1 MSLKQELFDRISK
14 HLLNQNERSEALVRG
29 ACRYRGDNGLKCA
42 VGAIIPDKK
51 YSEKIEG
58 SSVYS
63 SDVAQCLPIRYQGGN
78 SLKFLLKLQK
88 LHDQTAV
95 HLWKDGLKEI
105 AKDEGLVVN
114 F

>member
-14 HLLNQNERSEALVRG
+14 HLLKQNERSTG
-29 ACRYRGDNGLKCA
+29 HIGGDCRYRGDNGLKCA

-58 SSVYS
+58 AVVSHPSV
-63 SDVAQCLPIRYQGGN
+63 ANCLPIRYQGGN
-78 SLKFLLKLQK
+78 LIKFLLKLQT
-88 LHDQTAV
+88 LHDKTAV

>member
-14 HLLNQNERSEALVRG
+14 HLLKQNERSIEHISG

-42 VGAIIPDKK
+42 VGAIISDKK

-58 SSVYS
+58 RTVYTSSVIE
-63 SDVAQCLPIRYQGGN
+63 CLPVRYQGVG
-78 SLKFLLKLQK
+78 SISFIGKLQR